1 MVQLLNELFTVL
13 TELVFRHGGTVDK
26 FIGDCIM
33 AVWGA
38 PVEAAD
44 HADRALACAEDM
56 MSFLETGRA
65 QWRERFGVELRLAIG
80 VNSGDAIVGNIGS
93 DERMEYTVVGDVV
106 NVAARLEALAAPD
119 QVLVAEGTKALAS
132 DRFELRRLGAR
143 QLVGREKETEVYEL
157 ETD

>member
-1 MVQLLNELFTVL
+1 MSEQPRPEDNRMVRMITSPAFTWWI
-13 TELVFRHGGTVDK
+13 R
-26 FIGDCIM
+26 
-33 AVWGA
+33 
-38 PVEAAD
+38 
-44 HADRALACAEDM
+44 
-56 MSFLETGRA
+56 
-65 QWRERFGVELRLAIG
+65 
-80 VNSGDAIVGNIGS
+80 
-93 DERMEYTVVGDVV
+93 